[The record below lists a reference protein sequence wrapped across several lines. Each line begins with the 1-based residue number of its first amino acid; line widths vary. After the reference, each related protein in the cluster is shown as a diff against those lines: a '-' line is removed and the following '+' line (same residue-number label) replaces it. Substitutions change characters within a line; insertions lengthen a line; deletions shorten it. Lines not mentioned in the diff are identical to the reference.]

1 MMETVP
7 SGTILHNYYRI
18 ERVLGSGGFGH
29 VYQSIDLRT
38 NQQYALKEY
47 LVTGSGGQEQLQHE
61 AQMLNKLHHPN
72 LPIFHDAFSERGH
85 YYVVLSY
92 IEGND
97 LTDLLRVA
105 RMRNETIPLPR
116 LLNWMISIC
125 DAVTF
130 LHSQRP
136 PVIHRD
142 IKPDNIRVT
151 PEGTAILVDLGN
163 AKAAAEGMRTLLFIR
178 HQGTPGYAPPEQYP
192 GGTGTDTRSDVYAL
206 GGTLYFALTTHE
218 PPSVSARNTSLQQG
232 QVDLPSL
239 QQRLASNPPE
249 DAADPQRSFR
259 LGVAKPQKPV
269 PRHSRHLAQLG
280 ELPPPLLE
288 QLNRIITRALALRP
302 EKRYQSVA
310 EMSNDLRKVLAA
322 LPVSPVQA
330 APSPRQVDPHSTQPD
345 LPQLYEAVQSAKEQ
359 AAGNPATSSTPQAK
373 PTVTCPRCG
382 AIITDQAVYC
392 RVCGTPLPPQGGNT
406 PASNLST
413 SSNQAATSPSIQK
426 PASSSPDR
434 TLAEVDTIEIR
445 PQTQVREQ
453 SRISPS
459 TPPSAPSSASQS
471 SMQQRRQDFHY
482 SSGNGSTTAPTSSSA
497 ARLVL
502 PPPVAP
508 TPATGRAIQVQ
519 QSLPDKNVPVTQAPG
534 GSAGVPTWVLLLVIF
549 ILLVL
554 IAVLLVFLLHHGH
567 HGNAALSKSIGAS
580 YERSAPTAITATAA
594 PAFTW
599 LWTCCAGLA
608 ASTGFAW

>member
-1 MMETVP
+1 MMMETVP

-29 VYQSIDLRT
+29 VYLSIDLRT
-38 NQQYALKEY
+38 NQQFALKEY

-97 LTDLLRVA
+97 LTDLLRAA
-105 RMRNETIPLPR
+105 RMRNEIIPLPR

-142 IKPDNIRVT
+142 IKPDNIRIT
-151 PEGTAILVDLGN
+151 PDGTAILVDLGN
-163 AKAAAEGMRTLLFIR
+163 AKAAADGMRTLLFIR

-192 GGTGTDTRSDVYAL
+192 GGTGTDIRSDVYAL

-218 PPSVSARNTSLQQG
+218 PASVSARNNAIQQG

-239 QQRLASNPPE
+239 QQRLASNPSE
-249 DAADPQRSFR
+249 DAADPQRNFR
-259 LGVAKPQKPV
+259 LGASKPQKPA
-269 PRHSRHLAQLG
+269 PRRSRHLAQLG

-288 QLNRIITRALALRP
+288 QLNHIIMRAMALRP

-310 EMSNDLRKVLAA
+310 EMSSDLKKVLAA
-322 LPVSPVQA
+322 LPAPRAQA
-330 APSPRQVDPHSTQPD
+330 APPPRPVDPHSTQPD
-345 LPQLYEAVQSAKEQ
+345 LPQLYEAVQAAKEQ
-359 AAGNPATSSTPQAK
+359 AARNPAPSVAPQAK

-382 AIITDQAVYC
+382 AIITDQAAYC
-392 RVCGTPLPPQGGNT
+392 RVCGTPLSPQRGNAAGSN
-406 PASNLST
+406 PSAASNP
-413 SSNQAATSPSIQK
+413 AATSPSPTIQK
-426 PASSSPDR
+426 PLSSSSDR
-434 TLAEVDTIEIR
+434 SLAEAETIEIR

-453 SRISPS
+453 KR
-459 TPPSAPSSASQS
+459 TGTSAPPSASQS
-471 SMQQRRQDFHY
+471 AMQQYRPDFQHSAVNGATASRP
-482 SSGNGSTTAPTSSSA
+482 SSAPAA

-502 PPPVAP
+502 PPSVAPAPDARRPAQAQQSLLDKKTPVAP
-508 TPATGRAIQVQ
+508 DAA
-519 QSLPDKNVPVTQAPG
+519 
-534 GSAGVPTWVLLLVIF
+534 GSAGLPVWLLLLVIL
-549 ILLVL
+549 ILIVLVAMLLVL
-554 IAVLLVFLLHHGH
+554 VYRTRGPL
-567 HGNAALSKSIGAS
+567 
-580 YERSAPTAITATAA
+580 
-594 PAFTW
+594 AF
-599 LWTCCAGLA
+599 
-608 ASTGFAW
+608 